1 MNVLSSI
8 TLQGTPRTTAPRLA
22 APIGRAIAEAF
33 ASIVAHLASWLRP
46 REESPAEAAAR
57 LRSLAKQYH
66 SQPGFAADL
75 RAAADRHN
83 NFGEG

>member
-1 MNVLSSI
+1 MTVTTF
-8 TLQGTPRTTAPRLA
+8 TLQGSPRKRSPWIAE
-22 APIGRAIAEAF
+22 PIGRAAA
-33 ASIVAHLASWLRP
+33 AAYTHGVALLASWLRP
-46 REESPAEAAAR
+46 RQESPAEAAAR
-57 LRSLAKQYH
+57 LRSLANQYHH

>member
-1 MNVLSSI
+1 MAVI
-8 TLQGTPRTTAPRLA
+8 TFTLQGSPRKRAPWIA
-22 APIGRAIAEAF
+22 QPIGRAAATVY
-33 ASIVAHLASWLRP
+33 AHGVALLASWMRP
-46 REESPAEAAAR
+46 RQESPAEAAAR
-57 LRSLAKQYH
+57 LRSLANQYH